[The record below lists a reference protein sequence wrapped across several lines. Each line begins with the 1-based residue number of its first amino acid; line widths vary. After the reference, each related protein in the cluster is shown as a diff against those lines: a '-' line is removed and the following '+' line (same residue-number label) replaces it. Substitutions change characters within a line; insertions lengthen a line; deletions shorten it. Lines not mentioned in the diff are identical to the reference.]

1 MYKIAINDERE
12 ALFINTAAKMG
23 IDAAIVE
30 KDFWVCL
37 TLDYLFHHSK
47 WKSAFAFKGGTS
59 LSKVYNLIER
69 FSEDI
74 DLILDWRVIGYE
86 KNEPW
91 ENRSNTK
98 QQIFIDDSRD
108 RLFKFLADDFLPGFK
123 SDMEKLL
130 EQELHIFITK
140 EDAGTVNFEYP
151 SFFKNDSILRVIR
164 LEIGALAAWSP
175 TQKATVAPYVADF
188 YPQVFEQKETEII
201 TTTAARTFWEKATI
215 LHQEA
220 LRPEGSLIPA
230 RYSRHYYD
238 IYCMANSKVKE
249 DALNLPELLTQVAE
263 FKQKFYP
270 RGWAKYELARV
281 GTLKLYPAE
290 HSIPEIRKDYAKMR
304 NMIYGEYP
312 DFDTILDSIKHLE
325 EEINSK

>member
-1 MYKIAINDERE
+1 MYQIAKTNERE
-12 ALFINTAAKMG
+12 ELFINTAAKMG
-23 IDAAIVE
+23 IDPAIVE

-47 WKSAFAFKGGTS
+47 WKSEFAFKGGTS

-74 DLILDWRVIGYE
+74 DLILDWRVIGYS

-91 ENRSNTK
+91 EERSNTK
-98 QQIFIDDSRD
+98 QQKFIADSRD
-108 RLFKFLADDFLPGFK
+108 RLFKYLAEEFLPDFK
-123 SDMEKLL
+123 TDMETLL
-130 EQELHIFITK
+130 DQKLHIFIT
-140 EDAGTVNFEYP
+140 EDDSGTVNFEYP
-151 SFFKNDSILRVIR
+151 SLFKDGSILRVIR

-175 TQKATVAPYVADF
+175 TQKATVAPYVADY
-188 YPQVFEQKETEII
+188 YPQVFEQKNTEII

-249 DALNLPELLTQVAE
+249 EALALPELLTQVAE

-281 GTLKLYPAE
+281 GTLRLHPAK
-290 HSIPEIRKDYAKMR
+290 HSIPEIRNDYAKMR
-304 NMIYGEYP
+304 NMIYGKYP
-312 DFDTILDSIKHLE
+312 DFDEILDSIKKLE
-325 EEINSK
+325 NEINSK